1 MTTLQKSRVTFDAES
16 HTYELDGMPLQGV
29 TPIVAWMF
37 PDTYADIP
45 QSVLDRAAA
54 HGKAV
59 HEQCQLA
66 GNLGLLPDNALDET
80 REYLRLLRESGHDTL
95 AGEYLVS
102 DGKDIASSID
112 VVLDD
117 LSLADIKTTSKIHRD
132 NVALQLGIYAWLF
145 ELQNPGLKAGGL
157 YVIWLPKPVY
167 GRPAMIELP
176 RLPSADCGEVVAAYL
191 RGDSPDALRARLFP
205 NHTAAATSAGETL
218 PATLQDAE
226 AAIADID
233 TRLKTL
239 KERRDRLADG
249 LLSLMEK
256 AGVKKWEGE
265 RLSLTYVAPTVRRV
279 LDGAAL
285 KAALP
290 DVYAAY
296 TKETET
302 KASVRVTIK
311 KEKSQQSNNTHNNGE
326 HSNR

>member
-1 MTTLQKSRVTFDAES
+1 MTELCKSPVVFDAKS

-45 QSVLDRAAA
+45 PSVLDRAAA

-80 REYLRLLRESGHDTL
+80 REYLRLLQESGHDTL

-102 DGKDIASSID
+102 DGRDIASSID

-132 NVALQLGIYAWLF
+132 NVTLQLSIYAWLF
-145 ELQNPGLKAGGL
+145 ELQNPCLKSGGL
-157 YVIWLPKPVY
+157 YVIWLPKPMY
-167 GRPAMIELP
+167 GSPAMIGLP
-176 RLPSADCGEVVAAYL
+176 RIPSADCAEVVAAYL
-191 RGDSPDALRARLFP
+191 KGDRPDTLRARLFP
-205 NHTAAATSAGETL
+205 NHTAAATPAGETL
-218 PATLQDAE
+218 PATLHDAE

-239 KERRDRLADG
+239 KERREKLAGG

-265 RLSLTYVAPTVRRV
+265 RLTLTYVAPTVRRV
-279 LDGAAL
+279 LDGAKL
-285 KAALP
+285 KADQP

-296 TKETET
+296 SKDTET
-302 KASVRVTIK
+302 KASVRITIK
-311 KEKSQQSNNTHNNGE
+311 REKPTT
-326 HSNR
+326 

>member
-1 MTTLQKSRVTFDAES
+1 MGNELAQSPVIFGADT
-16 HTYELDGMPLQGV
+16 HTYELYGKPLQGV

-80 REYLRLLRESGHDTL
+80 REYLRLLQESGHDTL

-132 NVALQLGIYAWLF
+132 NVSLQLSVYAWLF
-145 ELQNPGLKAGGL
+145 EMQNPCLKAGRL
-157 YVIWLPKPVY
+157 YVIWLPKPMY
-167 GRPAMIELP
+167 GSPAMLELP
-176 RLPSADCGEVVAAYL
+176 RVPSADCEAVVAAYL

-205 NHTAAATSAGETL
+205 NHTAAATVAGETL
-218 PATLQDAE
+218 PATLHDAE

-233 TRLKTL
+233 TQLKTL
-239 KERRDRLADG
+239 KERRDRLAEG

-256 AGVKKWEGE
+256 AGVKKWEGGK
-265 RLSLTYVAPTVRRV
+265 LTLTYVAPTVRKV

-285 KAALP
+285 KADHP

-296 TKETET
+296 SKETET
-302 KASVRVTIK
+302 KASVRITLK
-311 KEKSQQSNNTHNNGE
+311 KEKPTTK
-326 HSNR
+326 